1 MGGLGRGSKSLVGP
15 RSLDHIN
22 YGSTRQKT
30 VHENME
36 DHARGASWEYDLWI
50 SALAHRSV
58 GLPRSTL
65 EFTSSFLALV

>member
-1 MGGLGRGSKSLVGP
+1 
-15 RSLDHIN
+15 
-22 YGSTRQKT
+22 
-30 VHENME
+30 ME

-65 EFTSSFLALV
+65 EFTSSFPELAPNVGQYSEIRQSSVANSPMRSWKGFWLV